1 MRAGLSRASLALV
14 AIAFAVLSPAQDPKL
29 SSGSRYIWRIIVDG
43 DVRDLRDQ
51 LDGGLDPNERFEDD
65 YTMLLWAAQ
74 TDNVEIADLLL
85 KRGAR
90 LENSL
95 SDGTNA
101 LMLSAAHYRVQ
112 MSRFL
117 LRAGIDPDI
126 RNGEGLTALHHCV
139 NWVQTHFV
147 IGNMEPDQTK
157 IIRAIAEHK
166 GNLDIRDREGRSALM
181 LAARFRHLPQ
191 LDALIAAGA
200 EVNLKDSKGRTA
212 LTFCAGSGKDS
223 DLVKSLLKANATI
236 QFMDA
241 LQFSDLQT
249 AADLIEEPGAAS
261 TMGADD
267 ETTLMRAAQLGEI
280 ELVEKLLKKEVPV
293 NAFDSRG
300 LTAMHLALGALPVDW
315 YGGRQWELSGSP
327 GSRASIVSAL
337 LARGALVDPVG
348 RKSIYLDM
356 GGEGETPLVW
366 AAELNQL
373 DVMRVLLAAGADPK
387 GKATKEHY
395 RAAPPLVRAAQIGS
409 LEGMEL
415 LLKAGAPAS
424 YGSPLFQLYSS
435 RRGGGKEPAADTR
448 TAQIKL
454 LLEHGADVDAGD
466 TMDEGKS
473 PLTNVV
479 NKGNVAGA
487 RLLLEAGADVN
498 KTHRYTG
505 ETPLMLAVR
514 DQNIAMVRLLLE
526 FKADLNRT
534 NKKGESAKSIAESL
548 GYKEIAELL
557 AKQGNSQ

>member
-1 MRAGLSRASLALV
+1 MRAGLLGTLLALAAV
-14 AIAFAVLSPAQDPKL
+14 ALAIPASARDLEQDPKL
-29 SSGSRYIWRIIVDG
+29 SSGSRYIWRIIVKG

-166 GNLDIRDREGRSALM
+166 GNLNIRDKEGRSALM

-191 LDALIAAGA
+191 LDALISAGA
-200 EVNLKDSKGRTA
+200 DLRAKDTKGRTA
-212 LTFCAGSGKDS
+212 LTYCAVSGKES
-223 DLVKSLLKANATI
+223 EAVKLLLKAGATI

-241 LQFSDLQT
+241 LQFSDLQ
-249 AADLIEEPGAAS
+249 AAAELIEEPGAVN
-261 TMGADD
+261 TLGPYD
-267 ETTLMRAAQLGEI
+267 ETTLMRAVELGDAN
-280 ELVEKLLKKEVPV
+280 LVDQILEKGVTPNEYD
-293 NAFDSRG
+293 ARG
-300 LTAMHLALGALPVDW
+300 LTALHLALGAVPSSD
-315 YGGRQWELSGSP
+315 YGVRYWTENGSP
-327 GSRASIVSAL
+327 SNRSRIVSAL
-337 LARGALVDPVG
+337 LARGALVDPIA
-348 RKSIYLDM
+348 RKASYLGM
-356 GGEGETPLVW
+356 YWEGETPLAW
-366 AAELNQL
+366 ATELNQL
-373 DVMRVLLAAGADPK
+373 DVMRILLAAGADPK
-387 GKATKEHY
+387 GKATKDHFMVS
-395 RAAPPLVRAAQIGS
+395 PPLVRAAQVGS

-415 LLKAGAPAS
+415 LLRAGAPAN
-424 YGSPLFQLYSS
+424 YGSPLYYLYSGL
-435 RRGGGKEPAADTR
+435 RRDAKEPLAETR
-448 TAQIKL
+448 KAQIKL

-466 TMDEGKS
+466 TMDEGRS

-534 NKKGESAKSIAESL
+534 NKKGESAKAIAESL

-557 AKQGNSQ
+557 AK